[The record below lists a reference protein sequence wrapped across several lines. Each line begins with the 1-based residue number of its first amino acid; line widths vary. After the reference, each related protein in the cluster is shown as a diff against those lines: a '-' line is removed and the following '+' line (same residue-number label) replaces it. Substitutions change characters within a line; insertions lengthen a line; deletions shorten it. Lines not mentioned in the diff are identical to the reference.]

1 MTTMP
6 GNEPHRHSTLM
17 RAATITWLLLISGAT
32 VINHVTLSGLAIQVE
47 THAPGLQVAVLEKR
61 LTELVQQV
69 EHVQQQPDAL
79 PQARYEA
86 ERRALEHRLNAIEE
100 ALDSR
105 TPTDNLLPLQ
115 ARLEQLEMRLSAPP
129 PTPPT
134 PPRPRTAAPAKPKA
148 IEPPFRVIG
157 TELRAGEPF
166 LSILPAASDALTQV
180 RLLRPGE
187 VEAGWH
193 LEAIERNT
201 AVFRHGD
208 DSRRL
213 PIPAR

>member
-1 MTTMP
+1 
-6 GNEPHRHSTLM
+6 M
-17 RAATITWLLLISGAT
+17 RVAVVTWLLLISGA
-32 VINHVTLSGLAIQVE
+32 VAINHVALSGLATQVE
-47 THAPGLQVAVLEKR
+47 THAPSLQVAALEKR
-61 LTELVQQV
+61 LTELIQQV
-69 EHVQQQPDAL
+69 EHIQQQPDAL

-86 ERRALEHRLNAIEE
+86 EREVLEQRLSAIE
-100 ALDSR
+100 AAFGNQ
-105 TPTDNLLPLQ
+105 PAADNLLPLQ

-129 PTPPT
+129 PALPT
-134 PPRPRTAAPAKPKA
+134 PPRLRAAAHAKPKA

-157 TELRAGEPF
+157 TELRADEQF

-187 VEAGWH
+187 TEAGWH
-193 LEAIERNT
+193 LEAIETNT
-201 AVFRHGD
+201 AVFRYGA

>member
-6 GNEPHRHSTLM
+6 GKAPHRHGTLM
-17 RAATITWLLLISGAT
+17 RAATITWLLLISAAV
-32 VINHVTLSGLAIQVE
+32 VINHVALSGLALQVE
-47 THAPGLQVAVLEKR
+47 THAPSLQVAVLDKR
-61 LTELVQQV
+61 LAELTQQV

-86 ERRALEHRLNAIEE
+86 DRLTMEQRLSVLEE
-100 ALDSR
+100 ALGNQ
-105 TPTDNLLPLQ
+105 PAADNLLPLQ
-115 ARLEQLEMRLSAPP
+115 ARLEQLEMRLNAPLPAP
-129 PTPPT
+129 PTPL
-134 PPRPRTAAPAKPKA
+134 RPRAAVSAKPKT
-148 IEPPFRVIG
+148 IEPSFRVIG

-166 LSILPAASDALTQV
+166 LSILPAASDALAQV

-187 VEAGWH
+187 AEAGWH
-193 LEAIERNT
+193 LEAIEPNI